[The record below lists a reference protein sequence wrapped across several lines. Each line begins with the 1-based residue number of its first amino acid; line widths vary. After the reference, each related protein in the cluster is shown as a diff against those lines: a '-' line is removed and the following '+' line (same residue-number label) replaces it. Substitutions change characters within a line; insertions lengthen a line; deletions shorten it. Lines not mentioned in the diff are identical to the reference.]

1 LILAQ
6 VRTQGYAWVVEEFEE
21 GLTALAAP
29 VRNVAGQVI
38 AAVNV
43 FGPTF
48 RFPAAG
54 RQAEITQWAI
64 ACAQQ
69 MGMQQRR
76 N

>member
-1 LILAQ
+1 
-6 VRTQGYAWVVEEFEE
+6 
-21 GLTALAAP
+21 

-38 AAVNV
+38 AAINI